1 MTIKKASLL
10 INTCTI
16 FVIILA
22 VILLVVFGAK
32 VTEVEMAK
40 DNRFYSTLLVDELRK
55 SSEELTRQVRNYAA
69 TGRAEAEDAYN
80 LVLAVRGGQSPR
92 PADALVAPGQKRVL
106 LELLREYGI
115 TDAEFALVQRA
126 NGLSDNLVAL
136 EVRAMNAVK
145 GVFADG
151 RGEYTIKA
159 DPDREL
165 AMSLV
170 FSRDYDGEVSKIM
183 APMSEFENNVHDR
196 TERTIVKSLEG
207 KWAAEFAAFTALG
220 LVLILSA
227 LNLVFNRVFVVRPLN
242 AVTET
247 LKTVNAGGKTH
258 LNRRVKVSYKNEI
271 GELSEFLNNMFAS
284 IGELVGIIK
293 NKTDALTRLGV
304 DLSSNMNETAATIH
318 QMSSNIDNMKA
329 AVGRQE
335 SGASGAET
343 AAGDIKSSIDS
354 LNDLIEEQSE
364 RVNTSSSAVEEMT
377 ANIHSVTQT
386 LAANGKNVDVLAQA
400 SGNGRT
406 GLQAVVQDI
415 QEIAKESEGLMEINS
430 VMQNIASQT
439 NLLSMNAAIEAAHA
453 GESGKGFAVV
463 ADEIRKLAE
472 SSGQQSKVTSTVLKK
487 IKASMDNI
495 NKSSGDVLARF
506 EVIDSSVK
514 TVMEYEQ
521 NIRNAMEEQESG
533 GKQLLQSIGRLNEI
547 TASVREGSKG
557 MTKAGDA
564 LAGETNQ
571 LMKTSRETA
580 GAMGEMTEGVGRINV
595 AVQQVNGMST
605 ENKANIDALKKEMEN
620 FSFE

>member
-1 MTIKKASLL
+1 M
-10 INTCTI
+10 
-16 FVIILA
+16 
-22 VILLVVFGAK
+22 K

-40 DNRFYSTLLVDELRK
+40 DNRFYSILLVDELRK

-80 LVLAVRGGQSPR
+80 MVLAVRGGQSPR
-92 PADALVAPGQKRVL
+92 PDDALIAPGERRVL
-106 LELLREYGI
+106 LDLLREYGI
-115 TDAEFALVQRA
+115 TDAEFALVERA
-126 NGLSDNLVAL
+126 NSLSDNLVAL

-151 RGEYTIKA
+151 RGQYTLYA

-183 APMSEFENNVHDR
+183 APMNEFEASVHSR
-196 TERTIVKSLEG
+196 TERTISQVLEG
-207 KWAAEFAAFTALG
+207 KWAAEFAAFASLA
-220 LVLILSA
+220 LVLILA
-227 LNLVFNRVFVVRPLN
+227 AVNLVFNMLFIVRPLN
-242 AVTET
+242 AVSET
-247 LKTVNAGGKTH
+247 LKTVNSGGKTY
-258 LNRRVKVSYKNEI
+258 LNRRVKVAYKNEI
-271 GELSEFLNNMFAS
+271 GALAEFFNNTFAN
-284 IGELVGIIK
+284 IGELVGVIK
-293 NKTDALTRLGV
+293 NKADALTKIGV
-304 DLSSNMNETAATIH
+304 DLSSNMNETAATIN

-329 AVGRQE
+329 AVGKQE
-335 SGASGAET
+335 SGAGGAE
-343 AAGDIKSSIDS
+343 AAAADIKSSIDS

-364 RVNTSSSAVEEMT
+364 RVNSSSSAVEEMT

-386 LAANGKNVDVLAQA
+386 LAANGKNVDVLAAA
-400 SGNGRT
+400 SGNGRA

-415 QEIAKESEGLMEINS
+415 QEVAKESEGLLEINL

-495 NKSSGDVLARF
+495 TKSSGEVLARF
-506 EVIDSSVK
+506 EAIHSSVK
-514 TVMEYEQ
+514 TVMEHEQ
-521 NIRNAMEEQESG
+521 NIRNAMEEQEGG
-533 GKQLLQSIGRLNEI
+533 GKQLLESISRLNEI

-557 MTKAGDA
+557 MAKAGSA
-564 LAGETNQ
+564 LAGETNE

-580 GAMGEMTEGVGRINV
+580 GAMSEMTAGVSRINV

-605 ENKANIDALKKEMEN
+605 ENKANIDALKQEIEN
-620 FSFE
+620 FSYE